1 MQARTRTSV
10 ALLAALAALA
20 VLPASRAAQ
29 TCTQKFSGLKT
40 CTLFNDQFA
49 TGDAADL
56 DKTKLI
62 ESQVLT
68 AYNNYTVTQNDPQCQ
83 KMFLLYGC
91 INAVSHPQFPAAAPC
106 TSTGARMK
114 MCKAL
119 CVNYIMRC
127 ARNNQHYD
135 VIDKQCAPLS
145 APEGDECFGDAG
157 VAGMKSAAHTALPPL
172 FAVVFL
178 ALSACLAM

>member
-1 MQARTRTSV
+1 MQAHTRTSV

-40 CTLFNDQFA
+40 CTGFNDQFA
-49 TGDAADL
+49 TGDAANL
-56 DKTKLI
+56 DATKLI
-62 ESQVLT
+62 ESQVKD
-68 AYNNYTVTQNDPQCQ
+68 AYNNYTVIQNDSQCKQ
-83 KMFLLYGC
+83 MFLLYGC

-106 TSTGARMK
+106 SSTGARLK
-114 MCKAL
+114 MCKGL

-127 ARNNQHYD
+127 SRNGQHYD

-145 APEGDECFGDAG
+145 APAVDECFGDAG
-157 VAGMKSAAHTALPPL
+157 VAGMKSATHTALPPL
-172 FAVVFL
+172 FAVAFL

>member
-1 MQARTRTSV
+1 MQAHTRTSV

-49 TGDAADL
+49 TGDAASL
-56 DKTKLI
+56 EATKLI
-62 ESQVLT
+62 ESQLQA
-68 AYNNYTVTQNDPQCQ
+68 AYLNTTSIHQNIQCNI
-83 KMFLLYGC
+83 LYLQVGC
-91 INAVSHPQFPAAAPC
+91 IGAVSHPQFPAAAPC
-106 TSTGARMK
+106 NSTGARLK
-114 MCKAL
+114 MCKGL
-119 CVNYIMRC
+119 CVKYHRSC
-127 ARNNQHYD
+127 SKLGRTHD
-135 VIDKQCAPLS
+135 EIDKQCTQLS
-145 APEGDECFGDAG
+145 APAGDECFGDAG

-178 ALSACLAM
+178 AMSACLAM